1 MEITVKHIE
10 EDSKKISYML
20 KKLIEA
26 YPLYSN
32 DNLISFLRFVKTELN
47 IQIASPNVSIR

>member
-1 MEITVKHIE
+1 
-10 EDSKKISYML
+10 ML